1 MKNDI
6 TPTKDLAKAKSDL
19 DTLGFCMID
28 GALSAHEVEAAKTR
42 VTEQALAEQE
52 RGLAFRDGGY
62 NQDVLDSKGLF
73 KSNAFGEKDGGVN
86 QRVFMLINKGKVFRD
101 LIIHPIIDTLVGH
114 VLGDDF
120 LLSSFSAN
128 IVRTGSIRMGLH
140 TDQWWMPQPS
150 RADAQYRR
158 VSNITRHPAP
168 EFLSPDKDIGIAPP
182 VTVTAVWMLTDFT
195 RQNGATELVPGTH
208 LSGAYPNVKAQED
221 YEIIQPE
228 ARAGTLM
235 LFDGRLWHGNGANIG
250 APDRIGILS
259 TFCAP
264 QFRQQENII
273 LGLDKALWQEI
284 PEKLKARLGYKVWNG
299 YGRVESEFGGF
310 VTPDTRSIGV
320 LAPEMQQDR
329 EILRA

>member
-1 MKNDI
+1 M
-6 TPTKDLAKAKSDL
+6 ASV
-19 DTLGFCMID
+19 DTLTHTARTEPTPPVSD
-28 GALSAHEVEAAKTR
+28 GTSESLVTQTFLFTDMEGSTAQWESTPEMHGVVERHFGTLHESVYAHGGVVFSTMGDGIAAAFDSAGAAAHAVR
-42 VTEQALAEQE
+42 DAQQA
-52 RGLAFRDGGY
+52 FVRDG
-62 NQDVLDSKGLF
+62 V
-73 KSNAFGEKDGGVN
+73 AV
-86 QRVFMLINKGKVFRD
+86 
-101 LIIHPIIDTLVGH
+101 
-114 VLGDDF
+114 
-120 LLSSFSAN
+120 
-128 IVRTGSIRMGLH
+128 RMGLH

-250 APDRIGILS
+250 APDRLDFTVIGPAVNETARMEAMCKPLKTSLVLS
-259 TFCAP
+259 DAVAKHLEAAELVP
-264 QFRQQENII
+264 
-273 LGLDKALWQEI
+273 LGAHPLRGVSGDRAL
-284 PEKLKARLGYKVWNG
+284 
-299 YGRVESEFGGF
+299 F
-310 VTPDTRSIGV
+310 T
-320 LAPEMQQDR
+320 
-329 EILRA
+329 LRARQPGSG